1 MDPELPQQYLPPTT
15 TSQQRRRRIETSSTS
30 MKSSKRV
37 QRVQQPQ
44 AETIRP
50 QEHQVQL
57 KVKILQRAMIEFK
70 QETTKKLKYNIITT
84 QP

>member
-15 TSQQRRRRIETSSTS
+15 TSRQRRRRIETNSTS
-30 MKSSKRV
+30 MKSSNRV
-37 QRVQQPQ
+37 QRVQRPR

-50 QEHQVQL
+50 QEHRVQL
-57 KVKILQRAMIEFK
+57 EVKILQRAMIELK
-70 QETTKKLKYNIITT
+70 QETTKKLKFNIITT

>member
-15 TSQQRRRRIETSSTS
+15 PSQQCRRRIETSSTS
-30 MKSSKRV
+30 MKSSNRV
-37 QRVQQPQ
+37 QRVQRPR

-50 QEHQVQL
+50 QEHRVQL
-57 KVKILQRAMIEFK
+57 EVKILQRTVIK
-70 QETTKKLKYNIITT
+70 LNQETTKKLKFNIDTT